1 MLKAICSRIKDMP
14 TNCRMD
20 NNVFMTKLF
29 FKMGVMVLPL
39 MLPACEGAGEQNATV
54 SPEKDPLNVVFMIGD
69 GMGVGQ
75 LTTMFYY
82 KDGASAFEDF
92 KEVGFINTSSASN
105 KVTDSAGAGTA
116 FATGQKSFNRGLGLD
131 MDSMPVPS
139 ILSVLKSQGY
149 QTGLVSVSSIT
160 HATPAAFY
168 AKVTDRDMEEEIA
181 EQLVDANLDFFAGG
195 GLSFFNKRNDGR
207 DLFEELVALGY
218 RMDSVQVGSVG
229 DVGVPYGYLL
239 ADGGLEPRHKGRGDF
254 LPRATQ
260 AALQRLAAAEKG
272 FFLMVEGS
280 YIDWA
285 GHAKDKDFLLAEMM
299 DFEETLAYVI
309 DFVKSDGNTLLI
321 VTGDHET
328 GGVSVGK
335 GKSIDEVEVYFNT
348 DQHTADLVPVFAM
361 GPGAE
366 NFKGF
371 YQNNDI
377 FHKILRSLGADQ

>member
-39 MLPACEGAGEQNATV
+39 MLPACERAGEQNATV

-181 EQLVDANLDFFAGG
+181 EQLVDANLDFFAGC